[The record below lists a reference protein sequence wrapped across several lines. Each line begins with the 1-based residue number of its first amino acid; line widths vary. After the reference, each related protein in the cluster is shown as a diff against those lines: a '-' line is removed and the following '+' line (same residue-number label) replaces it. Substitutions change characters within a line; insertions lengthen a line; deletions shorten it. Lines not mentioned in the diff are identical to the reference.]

1 MLIIYLMVK
10 IYYDGQSNETV
21 GYAQIAF
28 VIVACAAM
36 LIPIGI
42 GISHWSKY
50 HKWAMVRFKAKI

>member
-28 VIVACAAM
+28 VLVAWAVM
-36 LIPIGI
+36 LVPIGI
-42 GISHWSKY
+42 GIGDWSKY
-50 HKWAMVRFKAKI
+50 WKWAMVRFKAKI